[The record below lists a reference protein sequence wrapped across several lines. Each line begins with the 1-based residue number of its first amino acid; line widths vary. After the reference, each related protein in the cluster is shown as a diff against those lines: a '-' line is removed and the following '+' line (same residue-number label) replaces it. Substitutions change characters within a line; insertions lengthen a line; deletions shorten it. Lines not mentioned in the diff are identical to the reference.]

1 MPTAISIT
9 FLNGQFHATPW
20 NHQVNEGV
28 VEWPPSPWRILRA
41 LVAAAYALPEPPQ
54 RQELQRLME
63 LFSQSLPTYYL
74 PPSNIAH
81 TRHYMPVWREGKATS
96 SKVFDTFR
104 VMEKGA
110 KAIAV
115 WQDLALDTESW
126 QLLER
131 LCKQVNYLGR
141 SESWVQLAPLQEIDQ
156 ETLEEKSVV
165 AEVAPSPA
173 APRLRS
179 GLAPQSGSGG
189 TPQVGSGVDLGNT
202 TEVLAPLT
210 PEGLVQFRQGLETAG
225 LMPPKPK
232 KGKKPKWTVPET
244 ILAALEL
251 NVADLHAQGW
261 NGIPGARWV
270 DYCWRGDSQSSSAVP
285 TRGEARDE
293 ELPTFARY
301 ALVSKVLPK
310 LTESLYVGDRVRA
323 ILKKLSQNG
332 ENGPESVFSG
342 RNDSGKPLDK
352 DHQHAYFLPEDSD
365 GDGRID
371 HLIVYA
377 RKGFSQN
384 AVKALARFNRLDQV
398 SGVPLQLVLVELGKV
413 EQYCSNI
420 DSLDTEGRSL
430 LVGKSRRWRSMTPMV
445 LPRHPKT
452 YRTGEPKMDPNT
464 GLQKDGPQD
473 QVRKLLKYHGFD
485 EPTEVRPIDGAE
497 ACERYS
503 YPWWQFRRWRQR
515 GKGRRGRDVAY
526 GFELVFENRQSG
538 PMALGYAA
546 HFGLGIFM
554 PVPDG
559 CDDG

>member
-9 FLNGQFHATPW
+9 FLSGQFHATPW
-20 NHQVNEGV
+20 NHQVNEGI

-63 LFSQSLPTYYL
+63 LFSQSLPAYHL
-74 PPSNIAH
+74 PLSNIAH

-104 VMEKGA
+104 VMEKEA
-110 KAIAV
+110 EAIAV
-115 WQDLALDTESW
+115 WQDLALDGESW

-141 SESWVQLAPLQEIDQ
+141 SESWVQLTPLQEIPQ
-156 ETLEEKSVV
+156 ERLNEKPVK
-165 AEVAPSPA
+165 AKVAPLPA
-173 APRLRS
+173 APQSDS
-179 GLAPQSGSGG
+179 GGTPQSGSG
-189 TPQVGSGVDLGNT
+189 VNLGNT

-244 ILAALEL
+244 ILEALEL

-270 DYCWRGDSQSSSAVP
+270 DYCWDDGSQRNAAV
-285 TRGEARDE
+285 RIREEARDE

-342 RNDSGKPLDK
+342 RNASGKPLDQ

-377 RKGFSQN
+377 QQGFSQN

-413 EQYCSNI
+413 EWYRSHI
-420 DSLDTEGRSL
+420 DSLDTKGRSL
-430 LVGKSRRWRSMTPMV
+430 LVGESRRWRSMTPMV

-452 YRTGEPKMDPNT
+452 YRTGEPKIDPNT

-485 EPTEVRPIDGAE
+485 EPTEVHLMDAAQARETYP
-497 ACERYS
+497 
-503 YPWWQFRRWRQR
+503 YPWWQFRRRR
-515 GKGRRGRDVAY
+515 KNGNGRRGQDVAY

-554 PVPDG
+554 PVSDG